1 MSYLR
6 DVHPQDFS
14 VEPFKVHKKFTFTHG
29 DTANGIFGLK
39 ANSGSLFNFATG
51 STLSQS
57 FGTFNAL
64 SRSLG
69 LPMKTWY
76 SEGTFY
82 NHLTYYSLNH
92 NYYERYNAK
101 RKVRGSFTNQVQ
113 PFLTYGR
120 SNPNENFRELH
131 ESASVISVPQQFF
144 GEGIKPLSVRIRDDI
159 SNQTTDIRD
168 DGHGNLYDYSYS
180 ASYAAH
186 KASFF
191 KTYYSASVANNFD
204 SSSVVI
210 GNVFYK
216 QGIIVMTST
225 GSKYLNA
232 FTGVGADGFRLEYR
246 ATRTLYQ
253 YEALVISP
261 AGQHN
266 QTKNVSTTFQRSGST
281 IISDVDPARRIPE
294 KIFGVF
300 GDNPSGGP
308 QSSGSFE
315 RSYPG
320 TQHYEN
326 FVTHS
331 AFMPYITTIGLYNDA
346 GECLVIG
353 KMSRPIKND
362 DKMAMSFVVR
372 FDV

>member
-1 MSYLR
+1 MSYYR

-14 VEPFKVHKKFTFTHG
+14 VEPFKVHKKFTFTNA
-29 DTANGIFGLK
+29 DTNLGIFGLK
-39 ANSGSLFNFATG
+39 AASGSFFNFTTG
-51 STLSQS
+51 SAASQS

-64 SRSLG
+64 SRSMG
-69 LPMKTWY
+69 KPKNTWY
-76 SEGTFY
+76 SQGTFY
-82 NHLTYYSLNH
+82 QVPTYYMINH
-92 NYYERYNAK
+92 TFYEKFSANNK
-101 RKVRGSFTNQVQ
+101 FFEGSNQQQ
-113 PFLTYGR
+113 PFLSYGS
-120 SNPNENFRELH
+120 SNTNKAFRELH
-131 ESASVISVPQQFF
+131 GSASIISVPQQFF
-144 GEGIKPLSVRIRDDI
+144 GEGIKPKSVKINDDI
-159 SNQTTDIRD
+159 SDQTVELRD
-168 DGHGNLYDYSYS
+168 DGDGNLFDFNFSQSYALYKASNFQTYFS
-180 ASYAAH
+180 ASADSH
-186 KASFF
+186 L
-191 KTYYSASVANNFD
+191 
-204 SSSVVI
+204 SSSLVL

-232 FTGVGADGFRLEYR
+232 FTGTGTDGFRLEYR

-253 YEALVISP
+253 YETLVVSP

-266 QTKNVSTTFQRSGST
+266 QTRNTSATFERSGST
-281 IISDVDPARRIPE
+281 IIGDFEPSLRVPE

-308 QSSGSFE
+308 QSSGSFK

-331 AFMPYITTIGLYNDA
+331 EFLPYITTIGLYNDA

-353 KMSRPIKND
+353 KLSKPIKNNN
-362 DKMAMSFVVR
+362 KLAMSFVVR

>member
-14 VEPFKVHKKFTFTHG
+14 VEPFKVHKKFTFTHT
-29 DTANGIFGLK
+29 DTSNGIFGLR
-39 ANSGSLFNFATG
+39 AVSGSLFNFMTG
-51 STLSQS
+51 SAASQS
-57 FGTFNAL
+57 FGDYNPM
-64 SRSLG
+64 SRSLR
-69 LPMKTWY
+69 LPKKTWW
-76 SEGTFY
+76 SQGTFY
-82 NHLTYYSLNH
+82 DLTNFYSLNH
-92 NYYERYNAK
+92 NYYERYSAR
-101 RKVRGSFTNQVQ
+101 RKVRGSFTNNIE

-131 ESASVISVPQQFF
+131 KTASIITVPQQFF

-168 DGHGNLYDYSYS
+168 DGHGNLYDYTYS
-180 ASYAAH
+180 ASYAAY
-186 KASFF
+186 KASSF
-191 KTYYSASVANNFD
+191 KTYYSASVANSFD

-225 GSKYLNA
+225 GSKYVNA
-232 FTGVGADGFRLEYR
+232 FTGDGTDGFRLDYR

-253 YEALVISP
+253 HETLVISP

-266 QTKNVSTTFQRSGST
+266 QTKNVSTTFERSGST
-281 IISDVDPARRIPE
+281 IISDVNPDRRIPE
-294 KIFGVF
+294 KILGVF

-308 QSSGSFE
+308 ESSGSFA

-353 KMSRPIKND
+353 KTSRPIKND

>member
-1 MSYLR
+1 ME
-6 DVHPQDFS
+6 D
-14 VEPFKVHKKFTFTHG
+14 K
-29 DTANGIFGLK
+29 
-39 ANSGSLFNFATG
+39 
-51 STLSQS
+51 
-57 FGTFNAL
+57 
-64 SRSLG
+64 
-69 LPMKTWY
+69 
-76 SEGTFY
+76 
-82 NHLTYYSLNH
+82 
-92 NYYERYNAK
+92 
-101 RKVRGSFTNQVQ
+101 
-113 PFLTYGR
+113 
-120 SNPNENFRELH
+120 NENFRELH